1 MDAKKPLPA
10 KKYLL
15 GSDGSGGGDDDQQ
28 DDGKASKKRPFDAVD
43 GSTGKDA
50 NGESNKKVKDD
61 QKDDQKDG
69 QKDGQ
74 EKKLN
79 VPVDEGFPQIGMSVH
94 KYLSS

>member
-15 GSDGSGGGDDDQQ
+15 DSDGSGGGDDDQQ

-61 QKDDQKDG
+61 QKDG

-94 KYLSS
+94 IYLSS